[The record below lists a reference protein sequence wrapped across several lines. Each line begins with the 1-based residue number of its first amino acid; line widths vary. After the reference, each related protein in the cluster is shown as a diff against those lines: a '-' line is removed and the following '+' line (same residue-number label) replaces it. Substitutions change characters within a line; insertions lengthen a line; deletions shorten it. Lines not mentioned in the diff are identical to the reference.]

1 MDDFDYSVHIAD
13 RDWDAFLTESDE
25 CILSQASLA
34 DLEDPC
40 LSDIDDPGTTTADIR
55 RETEVHTFSKDCA
68 VPDFSLFD
76 PLDFSGSPVESDQL
90 CCSEGAWLKMAED
103 ILSGSEEEM
112 DLESVN
118 TFLEQLPKVAG
129 QQNPTTEPLS
139 FQIQDGENIME
150 SIQSFSNNN
159 PHSKTVGEQNF
170 RHGVNLQS
178 EEFPKLLFINTD
190 KVETQMGRNWPLNVV
205 RHHSSCNCKAHSD
218 RYKAP
223 EVNLVESISCP
234 VNLASA
240 NSMPESTLRFFK
252 ENGEEQFS
260 IKEEVFHN
268 SPVHVN
274 PPESEPMP
282 FSGDA
287 EKSDENVA
295 FQGSSGPSGLSL
307 QEIFE
312 DGNKK
317 SLPKI
322 RQVMSKENDYIR
334 MTQSSPQIYSRNA
347 ENGRDAEHTKKTNAS
362 SDLDLSTEVTEI
374 HQMDQTLK
382 SIAPSPMTKTENDDS
397 PYITFTASV
406 SSDLFQV
413 PPRNNKIDGLFLNP
427 KHIGSQSPASG
438 LIDLT
443 CHRLSSSDDCN
454 VGAEEANIL
463 LEDIPSSQQ
472 FPKNTYSQESVRQ
485 DSEKLYDFQDS
496 SPCCTLVDDWVP
508 STHGVSTD
516 APKIHA
522 ISAFWEEMEKL
533 TINDILHIR
542 LMNCN
547 RDEEE
552 RFLVHDKAVDLSETI
567 QSQFAHRTEDSCL
580 PHDGS
585 NISEEEKCS
594 SGLGVKENLSL
605 DSESNNSQFNFGLR
619 DLAEA
624 DKKTNI
630 SKITGLRK
638 SSSLMDF
645 KRILLVPTVESLTK
659 QTSNTPINKSVS
671 AEHLLAS
678 PKTESIYNITVQI
691 EPKGFSVKDTDQLTT
706 EGFIDIPVVQNNS
719 GEVVPFISN
728 SVLGECAN
736 TAYMASVPEMFEY
749 FFCDSESD
757 PSHVIPKDGKTDA
770 LSVAEMYDY
779 FFSDFGNE
787 VLMANQ
793 GQCKSFTPI
802 LPHSTSSHQ
811 VCDHFFP
818 DIDEEVDSEEDCG
831 PIRVISRMDAFAPQ
845 AAGNLATPETYDFF
859 CSGTE
864 IQGDLFSR
872 FSTSFRKRQLT
883 AGIQKFLRNMRSL
896 LRTNSASEKHS
907 LGRRQSKE
915 HMGKKVK
922 RNRSAVR
929 LHFLENDLLRF
940 IEEQTQKAA
949 ETQMAVAVPRK
960 ENFLLT
966 FDHTDMCLVC
976 IAFAS
981 WAMRSANLQSPD
993 MWKTALLANV
1003 SAISAIRYFRRYV
1016 KEDKVKVCELL

>member
-40 LSDIDDPGTTTADIR
+40 LSDIDDPGTTTAGIR
-55 RETEVHTFSKDCA
+55 RETEVHTFSMDCA
-68 VPDFSLFD
+68 APDFSLFG
-76 PLDFSGSPVESDQL
+76 PLDFSGSPIESDQL
-90 CCSEGAWLKMAED
+90 CCTEGAWLKMAED
-103 ILSGSEEEM
+103 VLSGSEEEM

-118 TFLEQLPKVAG
+118 TFLEQFPKVAG
-129 QQNPTTEPLS
+129 QQNPTTESLS

-150 SIQSFSNNN
+150 SSQSFSTND
-159 PHSKTVGEQNF
+159 PHSKTVGEQHF
-170 RHGVNLQS
+170 RHEVNPQS
-178 EEFPKLLFINTD
+178 DEFPKLLFINTD
-190 KVETQMGRNWPLNVV
+190 KVGTQIGRNWPLNVV
-205 RHHSSCNCKAHSD
+205 RYHSSCNCKARSD
-218 RYKAP
+218 RDKAP
-223 EVNLVESISCP
+223 EVNLVGSISCP
-234 VNLASA
+234 MNLASA
-240 NSMPESTLRFFK
+240 NSMPESTIRLFK

-260 IKEEVFHN
+260 IEEDVFHN
-268 SPVHVN
+268 SPVHVD
-274 PPESEPMP
+274 PAESEPMP

-287 EKSDENVA
+287 ENSDENVA

-307 QEIFE
+307 QEVFE

-322 RQVMSKENDYIR
+322 GQLMSKENNYIR

-347 ENGRDAEHTKKTNAS
+347 ENGRDAEHTKKPNGS
-362 SDLDLSTEVTEI
+362 SVLDLSTEVTEI
-374 HQMDQTLK
+374 HQLDQTLE
-382 SIAPSPMTKTENDDS
+382 SIAPSPMTKTEDDDS

-406 SSDLFQV
+406 SSDSFQA
-413 PPRNNKIDGLFLNP
+413 PLRNNKIDGLFLSS
-427 KHIGSQSPASG
+427 KHIGSQSPTSG

-443 CHRLSSSDDCN
+443 CHRLSSSDDYN

-463 LEDIPSSQQ
+463 LEHMPSSQQ
-472 FPKNTYSQESVRQ
+472 FPKKTYSQESVRQ
-485 DSEKLYDFQDS
+485 ESEKLYDFQDS
-496 SPCCTLVDDWVP
+496 SPCHTLVDEWVP
-508 STHGVSTD
+508 STYGVSTD

-547 RDEEE
+547 RDKEES
-552 RFLVHDKAVDLSETI
+552 FLVRDKAVDLSETT
-567 QSQFAHRTEDSCL
+567 QSQLAHQTEDS
-580 PHDGS
+580 
-585 NISEEEKCS
+585 NVSEEEKCS

-605 DSESNNSQFNFGLR
+605 DSESNNSQFNFRLR
-619 DLAEA
+619 DLAKA
-624 DKKTNI
+624 DKTTNI
-630 SKITGLRK
+630 SKFTGLRK

-645 KRILLVPTVESLTK
+645 KRILLVPTVESLSL
-659 QTSNTPINKSVS
+659 SNTPINKSVS
-671 AEHLLAS
+671 AEHLLVS
-678 PKTESIYNITVQI
+678 PKIESIHNITVQI
-691 EPKGFSVKDTDQLTT
+691 EPKVFSVKDTDQLTT
-706 EGFIDIPVVQNNS
+706 EGFVNIPVVQNNS
-719 GEVVPFISN
+719 GEDVPFIRN
-728 SVLGECAN
+728 SFLGEGAN
-736 TAYMASVPEMFEY
+736 TSYMASVPEMFEY

-787 VLMANQ
+787 VLVANQ
-793 GQCKSFTPI
+793 GQWKSFTPI

-811 VCDHFFP
+811 VCDHFFS
-818 DIDEEVDSEEDCG
+818 DIDEEEDSEEDCG

-845 AAGNLATPETYDFF
+845 VAGNLAVPETYDFF

-872 FSTSFRKRQLT
+872 FSTSFRKRQIT

-907 LGRRQSKE
+907 SGRKQSEE

-940 IEEQTQKAA
+940 IEEQTRKTA

-966 FDHTDMCLVC
+966 FDQTDMCLVC